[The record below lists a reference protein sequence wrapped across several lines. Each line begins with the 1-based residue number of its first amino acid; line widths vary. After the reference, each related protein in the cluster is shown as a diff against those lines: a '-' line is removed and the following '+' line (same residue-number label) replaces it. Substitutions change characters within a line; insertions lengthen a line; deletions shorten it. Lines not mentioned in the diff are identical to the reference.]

1 MTDTPETEPAAKLG
15 SSRDRIARLFK
26 NSSIYA
32 LGELGLSL
40 LSALLMP
47 ILTLFLLPAE
57 FGLWSLAMMLFTG
70 FTHLC
75 NPALHGSVTRFYFD
89 HEHDEAGKRRFQGT
103 ILSFLL
109 AWSFGMCVIATLTG
123 PSLFPLLFIDL
134 PFWPYGVLTIWMVF
148 FGVLGV
154 VPKAIWVAS
163 EKSKPF
169 VGVSLL
175 GSAVNVLGTLSLV
188 ALTGLGVLG
197 MFLGRAAS
205 LVVLAIP
212 FTIYSVRHVKL
223 AWSWDDLR
231 SALRFSLPLV
241 PHLIAHWVLGMSDRF
256 IIEHHYAGL
265 DASASAAAVAQIGVT
280 PDVNGDLNL
289 SLAAVG
295 IYSSAYVFMAAVNT
309 IAVSMNNA
317 WVPQFTRAH
326 GRPDERAFV
335 ARSITYFML
344 AVGSMSA
351 AMVVLSPTI
360 VRAFFESKY
369 AFVAEVAP
377 ILALGGLFQGLYY
390 VYVAVLFYYKQN
402 RLMPVITVVSG
413 VSNVVLNLLWLPSYG
428 LVGAAWATVVGYTI
442 LVVGVRWAAR
452 RCEMPAF
459 EVGRLARIAGVLLV
473 VVAAGMFVDGRFGV
487 WWELLVKLGVLG
499 LGALGLWG
507 IGVFSRAAENA

>member
-1 MTDTPETEPAAKLG
+1 MTDTPEPQVALG
-15 SSRDRIARLFK
+15 SSRTRIGRLFK
-26 NSSIYA
+26 NSGIYA
-32 LGELGLSL
+32 LGEAGLSL
-40 LSALLMP
+40 MSALLLP
-47 ILTLFLLPAE
+47 ILTAFLLPAE
-57 FGLWSLAMMLFTG
+57 YGLWSLAMMLFTG

-75 NPALHGSVTRFYFD
+75 NPALHGSITRYYFE

-109 AWSFGMCVIATLTG
+109 MWSFGMCVIATITG
-123 PSLFPLLFIDL
+123 PTLFPLVFIDL

-163 EKSKPF
+163 EKSTPF

-175 GSAVNVLGTLSLV
+175 GSAINLLGQLGLV

-197 MFLGRAAS
+197 MFYGRAAS

-212 FTIYSVRHVKL
+212 FTIYSLRHIKL

-241 PHLIAHWVLGMSDRF
+241 PHLMAHWVLGMSDRF
-256 IIEHHYAGL
+256 VIERYYARL
-265 DASASAAAVAQIGVT
+265 DTSATAAAVAEMGVT

-295 IYSSAYVFMAAVNT
+295 IYSAAYVFMGAVNMV
-309 IAVSMNNA
+309 AVSMNNA

-326 GRPDERAFV
+326 AQPEERGFV

-360 VRAFFESKY
+360 VRLFFESKY
-369 AFVAEVAP
+369 EFAAEIAP

-390 VYVAVLFYYKQN
+390 VYVAVLFFYKEN

-413 VSNVVLNLLWLPSYG
+413 TVNVVLNLLWLPSYG

-452 RCEMPAF
+452 RMTMPTF
-459 EVGRLARIAGVLLV
+459 EVGRLARIAAVLMI
-473 VVAAGMFVDGRFGV
+473 VAGAGMLVDGRLGLWV
-487 WWELLVKLGVLG
+487 ELAVKLGLLGGGGLALWVLG
-499 LGALGLWG
+499 
-507 IGVFSRAAENA
+507 VFDRR